1 MISGVLLLGRIDF
14 RVVVRLQHVRS
25 SQEKRIGEIAK
36 SSSLKATV
44 GGLSGYL
51 GFMIPRDTLLDL
63 LRDIKAE
70 LVQRYPVERLALFG
84 SYARG
89 EQTESSDCDLL
100 VEFSRPVGMEFIRLA
115 EELEERLGLKV
126 DLVSAGGI
134 KPRYYQAIQGDLID
148 V

>member
-1 MISGVLLLGRIDF
+1 MAR
-14 RVVVRLQHVRS
+14 
-25 SQEKRIGEIAK
+25 

-44 GGLSGYL
+44 GEFSGYL
-51 GFMIPRDTLLDL
+51 GFMIPRETLLEL
-63 LRDIKAE
+63 LRNIKAE